1 MLVYIILLIL
11 LCLLCAFKEKRWPLI
26 ISFIFLLVVAG
37 FRDQS
42 VGTDTKNYE
51 SLFDSYGTEIYMMYH
66 AKEPLYLLLH
76 YFVAYNGWGYS
87 TLMFFSSAIVIILL
101 YVYTI
106 KVSPRPNYTILCFFL
121 LYYYFY
127 SFNTIRQYQAMM
139 LVLLAWN
146 YQMRKNYKLYYLFIV
161 LGVCFHSTALI
172 GFLSLIIDR
181 TKLSVNKQTVCLL
194 LSYFIGLT
202 PIVKSLLSVIFVF
215 LPGDFYAYIYSSD
228 DRELTMSLSRFLLTL
243 YVATLINLLRGNN
256 MWIKLLAFG
265 VFSLNLFAFQPVVGR
280 ITQYFTIV
288 QVVIIPQIPFL
299 IKNRKHTNILSTAS
313 VLYLFVVWLYLL
325 LSNTAEV
332 VPYMFG
338 KDQLFSLNTGMRI
351 LGEVKIFT

>member
-1 MLVYIILLIL
+1 MFVYFILFYL
-11 LCLLCAFKEKRWPLI
+11 LSLLCAFKEKRWPLI
-26 ISFIFLLVVAG
+26 ISFISLLVVAG

-51 SLFDSYGTEIYMMYH
+51 NLLDSYGTEIDMMYH

-87 TLMFFSSAIVIILL
+87 TLMFLSSAIVLTLL
-101 YVYTI
+101 YVFTI
-106 KVSPRPNYTILCFFL
+106 KESPKANYTILCFFL

-127 SFNTIRQYQAMM
+127 SFNTVRQFQAMM
-139 LVLLAWN
+139 FVLLAWH
-146 YQMRKNYKLYYLFIV
+146 YQVRKKYKLYYTFII
-161 LGVCFHSTALI
+161 LGVCFHLTGLI

-181 TKLSVNKQTVCLL
+181 TKLSANKQTVCLL

-202 PIVKSLLSVIFVF
+202 PIVKSILSVIFVF
-215 LPGDFYAYIYSSD
+215 LPGEFYAYISGSD

-256 MWIKLLAFG
+256 IWLKLLFWG
-265 VFSLNLFAFQPVVGR
+265 VLSLNLFAFQPVIGR

-288 QVVIIPQIPFL
+288 QIIIIPLIPCL
-299 IKNRKHTNILSTAS
+299 IRYKKYSQML
-313 VLYLFVVWLYLL
+313 VLGSFVYMVTVWLYLL
-325 LSNTAEV
+325 LANTAEV
-332 VPYMFG
+332 VPYKFG
-338 KDQLFSLNTGMRI
+338 NEQLF
-351 LGEVKIFT
+351 